1 MRGAIEM
8 NKTKRR
14 LVAVMVLAGVALFV
28 GVQVLSAS
36 AGPSQA
42 TAADP
47 FAGYV
52 TPSGPDIPLEK
63 VVALADAR
71 SAEAGQP
78 DPPMS
83 EGKGTL
89 EAAMRTIDRST
100 NLTEQTSR
108 GYRAML
114 ATPVDLVVMQ
124 GHFTLGDALVPAGRP
139 APTGSVL
146 DLVIDSHT
154 GAVIGRALPTAEQQ
168 QEQNQGVPLAGIAS
182 RGLIA
187 VHKVTGVI
195 AGRLYVSGGPPRAGH
210 GVHPADRFTV
220 VVTRGTRTL
229 AKTITTRRGA
239 FSIHIAPGRYELAG
253 EPGACRAKKVVVKA
267 GRTTRARLYCGLL

>member
-1 MRGAIEM
+1 M

-14 LVAVMVLAGVALFV
+14 LVVVMVLAGAALFAA
-28 GVQVLSAS
+28 VQVLSAS

-42 TAADP
+42 TPADP

-52 TPSGPDIPLEK
+52 TPSGPDIPLER

-124 GHFTLGDALVPAGRP
+124 GRFTLGDALVPAGRP
-139 APTGSVL
+139 MPTGSVL

-154 GAVIGRALPTAEQQ
+154 GAVIGRALPTPEQQ
-168 QEQNQGVPLAGIAS
+168 QQNESVPLASIAS

-195 AGRLYVSGGPPRAGH
+195 AGRLYASGGPARAGH
-210 GVHPADRFTV
+210 GLRPGDRFAV
-220 VVTRGTRTL
+220 VVTRGARTL
-229 AKTITTRRGA
+229 AKTTTTRLGA
-239 FSIHIAPGRYELAG
+239 FRIQIAPGRYELVGRTGRCKAT
-253 EPGACRAKKVVVKA
+253 KVVVKS
-267 GRTTRARLYCGLL
+267 GKTTHATLYCSLL

>member
-1 MRGAIEM
+1 M

-14 LVAVMVLAGVALFV
+14 LVVVMVLAGVALFV

-139 APTGSVL
+139 TPTGSVL

-154 GAVIGRALPTAEQQ
+154 GAVIGRALPTPEQQ
-168 QEQNQGVPLAGIAS
+168 QQSEGVPLASIAS

-187 VHKVTGVI
+187 LHRVTGVI
-195 AGRLYVSGGPPRAGH
+195 AGRLYVSGGRPHAGQ
-210 GVHPADRFTV
+210 GLHPADRFAV

-229 AKTITTRRGA
+229 AKTTTTRRGA